1 MCDRRSGLVVHVAV
15 AKGGNPTVVM
25 SVYSE
30 LRHTEI
36 EGISQYKMAAACAFT
51 NFKQFLLENLLIVSQ
66 NKSW

>member
-1 MCDRRSGLVVHVAV
+1 MYDKHSGLVVHVAV

-30 LRHTEI
+30 LTASH
-36 EGISQYKMAAACAFT
+36 GISQYKMAVARAFT